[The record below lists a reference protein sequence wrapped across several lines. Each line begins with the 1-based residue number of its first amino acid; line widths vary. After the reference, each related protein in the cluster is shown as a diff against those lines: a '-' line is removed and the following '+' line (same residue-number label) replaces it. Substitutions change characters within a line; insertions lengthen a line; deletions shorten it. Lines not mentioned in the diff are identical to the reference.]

1 MSTVI
6 TKRSSTAGVSPVAG
20 DLSVG
25 ELAVNTADGKLYTK
39 HTDNSI
45 VLLNP
50 AGSSSSVYSGTAT
63 IDFGSLPGSNEASI
77 VVGSQTGIAANT
89 LITLRVDSSDT
100 TTDHTGNDHTYFALL
115 AALSTSISVNTSFT
129 IKARSLEKL
138 TGTWKIKWS
147 WI

>member
-1 MSTVI
+1 MSTLL

-45 VLLNP
+45 VLLN
-50 AGSSSSVYSGTAT
+50 ATGGSTSVNSGTAT
-63 IDFGSLPGSNEASI
+63 IDFGAFPGYNEASI
-77 VVGSQTGIAANT
+77 VVTGQTGIAANS
-89 LITLRVDSSDT
+89 LINLRVDSSDT
-100 TTDHTGNDHTYFALL
+100 TTDHTANDHIYFALL
-115 AALSTSISVNTSFT
+115 AALSTTISVNTSFT
-129 IKARSLEKL
+129 INARSLEKL